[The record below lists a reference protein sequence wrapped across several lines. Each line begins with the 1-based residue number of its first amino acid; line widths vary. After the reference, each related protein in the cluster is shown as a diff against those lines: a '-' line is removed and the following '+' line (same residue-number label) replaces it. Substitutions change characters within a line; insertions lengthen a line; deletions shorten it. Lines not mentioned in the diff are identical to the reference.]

1 VHLNMEQWNS
11 KARSLLLLEFF
22 ITILKYFISM
32 STNNMYQFHIT
43 LHNKVGKSKL
53 VLTWFPVAFSQT
65 AVEIDKRSH

>member
-32 STNNMYQFHIT
+32 STNNMY
-43 LHNKVGKSKL
+43 
-53 VLTWFPVAFSQT
+53 
-65 AVEIDKRSH
+65 